1 MIQTRVSVKA
11 VFFDSA
17 KVVASVDRA
26 KRKAFSRAG
35 SYVRRTAKQSI
46 RKPPKRE
53 QAKVERQVQQ
63 RRKVAP
69 DPGTQITGLQYG
81 YAKHSLG
88 LNVSRGMDRAE
99 AGLLIRDRE
108 QALGIR
114 LFKVPKVTGRR
125 GKAPRSMSRILP
137 RSIFFGYDVAADGV
151 FVGPVAQRPNTVA
164 ALEHGGTV
172 RMTAGPNKGERV
184 GVHNPFMAPALE
196 KESPKFAGLFRG
208 TVS

>member
-1 MIQTRVSVKA
+1 MVQTRVSIKA
-11 VFFDSA
+11 TFFDSA
-17 KVVASVDRA
+17 KVIASVNRA
-26 KRKAFSRAG
+26 KIKVLSRAG
-35 SYVRRTAKQSI
+35 SFVRRTAKQSI

-53 QAKVERQVQQ
+53 QAATTRQVQQ
-63 RRKVAP
+63 RRKKSAESG
-69 DPGTQITGLQYG
+69 DGITRLQYG

-88 LNVSRGMDRAE
+88 INVSRGMKRAD

-114 LFKVPKVTGRR
+114 LFKAPKVTGRR
-125 GKAPRSMSRILP
+125 GQAPRSLSRILP
-137 RSIFFGYDVAADGV
+137 RSVFFGYDAAADGV

-172 RMTAGPNKGERV
+172 TLTSGPNKGERV
-184 GVHNPFMAPALE
+184 RVHNPFMKPAME

-208 TVS
+208 SVK